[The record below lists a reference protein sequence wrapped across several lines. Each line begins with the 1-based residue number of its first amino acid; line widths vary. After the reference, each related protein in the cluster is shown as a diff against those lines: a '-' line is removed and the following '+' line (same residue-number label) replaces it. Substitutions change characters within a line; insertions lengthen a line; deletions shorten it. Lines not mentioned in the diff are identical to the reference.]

1 MMAAHALHAGRRGIA
16 MGLTYIFHDGLI
28 PFLAVLV
35 ATTFVALACHYFT
48 SGWPSLL
55 ESLFW
60 DFVVTVAACLAFIAI
75 PLWHLS
81 GAALLPW
88 SGEWE
93 PVEIYRALVELSC
106 LAALIGYILGAVLI
120 PVACKRAGCWQ

>member
-1 MMAAHALHAGRRGIA
+1 MPDDGDIA
-16 MGLTYIFHDGLI
+16 MGLQYIFHDGLI
-28 PFLAVLV
+28 PFLSVLV
-35 ATTFVALACHYFT
+35 ATTFVALVCHYFT
-48 SGWPSLL
+48 SGWPSRL

-60 DFVVTVAACLAFIAI
+60 DFVATVAACLAFIAL

-93 PVEIYRALVELSC
+93 PTEIYRALVELSC
-106 LAALIGYILGAVLI
+106 LAALVGYLLGAVLI
-120 PVACKRAGCWQ
+120 PVICKRAGCWQMH